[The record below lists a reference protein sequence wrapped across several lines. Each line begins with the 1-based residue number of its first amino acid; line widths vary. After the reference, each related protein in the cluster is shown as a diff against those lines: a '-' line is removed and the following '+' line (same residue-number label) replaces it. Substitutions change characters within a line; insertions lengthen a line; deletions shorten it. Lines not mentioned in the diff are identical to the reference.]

1 MYTRTA
7 TICHGTKR
15 VPSPAL
21 VEKGRTHV
29 ALMSANPAFPDPRPT
44 LQEVATACDELDAA
58 SQVYEFNKGRL
69 DLVARNAAHAR
80 LRLLIIGLAAYVQ
93 ATCGSDASTIRSAG
107 FEIKRKR
114 APSQPMTA
122 PGDVRAKRAELPGC
136 IDLRWGAVKGRRLY
150 EVQICTGDPSQAT
163 CWALLFQTSKN
174 HCTVP
179 HLTSDRPYTFRVHAI
194 GVLGAGPM
202 SDIATAKAA

>member
-29 ALMSANPAFPDPRPT
+29 AMMSANPAFTDPRPT
-44 LQEVATACDELDAA
+44 LQEVAAACDALEAA

-80 LRLLIIGLAAYVQ
+80 LRLLIISLAAYVQ

-107 FEIKRKR
+107 FAIKRKR
-114 APSQPMTA
+114 GPSAPVTA
-122 PGDVRAKRAELPGC
+122 PDDMRARRSILPGG
-136 IDLRWGAVKGRRLY
+136 IDLRWGGVKGKKLY
-150 EVQICTGDPSQAT
+150 AVYINQGDPGRPEDWSK
-163 CWALLFQTSKN
+163 LLQTTKN
-174 HCTVP
+174 YCTVTE
-179 HLTSDRPYTFRVHAI
+179 LVTDKPYTFRVAAL
-194 GVLGAGPM
+194 GVLGEGPV